1 MFETSRLDE
10 LPERAARVLRGPSST
25 RPAIWLLEEG
35 GAAAVVKDFSVNH
48 TLYRNT
54 AGRFLVWREQKALR
68 RLAGVPGVP
77 RMIRVIDGLA
87 IVMERLPGR
96 TLENLE
102 REYTLEPA
110 FFDRLREIVLQCHA
124 RGVAHCDLKR
134 AANILFG
141 EDGRPYVIDWGAA
154 ISESEFRFFGLRRI
168 FERFEEDDLLAVIKV
183 KLRHCPERVGADEK
197 ARLYR
202 RSGPERLVR
211 RLRDRLREILQ
222 RIA

>member
-1 MFETSRLDE
+1 MFENIRLSD
-10 LPERAARVLRGPSST
+10 LPERAVRVLRAPSST
-25 RPAIWLLEEG
+25 RPAIWLLEEE
-35 GAAAVVKDFSVNH
+35 GAGAVVKDFSVNQAW
-48 TLYRNT
+48 YRHT

-77 RMIRVIDGLA
+77 RLLGVVDGVA

-102 REYTLEPA
+102 QERRLEPG
-110 FFDRLREIVLQCHA
+110 FFDRLHEVVLQCHA
-124 RGVAHCDLKR
+124 KGVAHCDLKR

-141 EDGRPYVIDWGAA
+141 DDGRPYIIDWGAS
-154 ISESEFRFFGLRRI
+154 ISASEFRFCGLKRI

-183 KLRHCPERVGADEK
+183 KLRHCPEQVSADEK
-197 ARLYR
+197 ARLHW
-202 RSGPERLVR
+202 RSAPERLIR

-222 RIA
+222 RVA